1 MRLAELR
8 TDDEIDIEARA
19 GMMGSEGYQDNAIFE
34 MQPRL
39 SMPLYYEPPAIA
51 DHGGHS

>member
-1 MRLAELR
+1 MH

-19 GMMGSEGYQDNAIFE
+19 GMMASEGYQDNAVFE

-39 SMPLYYEPPAIA
+39 FIPLYYEPPAIA
-51 DHGGHS
+51 DHGVHS

>member
-1 MRLAELR
+1 MH

-19 GMMGSEGYQDNAIFE
+19 GTMRSEGYQDNAVFE

-51 DHGGHS
+51 DHGEHS

>member
-1 MRLAELR
+1 LAELR

-19 GMMGSEGYQDNAIFE
+19 GRMENEGYQDRAVFE

-51 DHGGHS
+51 DHEEHS